1 MSAFFL
7 PRKYSRTSFSSSA
20 STRFNLRDIATTIGA
35 STSSRFAKA
44 PASCMGCTG
53 TTAVAV
59 SSTTSTFFV
68 DFRGS
73 TTFPPETALLA
84 ALSTVAS
91 RRRANK
97 FSTAWALASLFGATV
112 LSTLGCSGLTPPEV
126 SGRGRSLEK
135 RFTTFDF
142 SSSTTAMVSMTSATG
157 VSSTIASTTAT
168 SSTTGVSSTNTSAVG
183 VTSSTTVTTSITTSI
198 ISSTTTCVGSGSISS
213 NFVWSKSSMTSGPSA
228 FTSASANASTTRS
241 NTMVGTGPVVGAKLM
256 YSRGR
261 SWSTDTR
268 PVITSSVAKRAR
280 SNAFSNRSRL

>member
-1 MSAFFL
+1 
-7 PRKYSRTSFSSSA
+7 
-20 STRFNLRDIATTIGA
+20 
-35 STSSRFAKA
+35 
-44 PASCMGCTG
+44 MGCTG

-73 TTFPPETALLA
+73 TTFPPDTALLA

-142 SSSTTAMVSMTSATG
+142 SSSATAMVSMTSATG
-157 VSSTIASTTAT
+157 VSSTTGI
-168 SSTTGVSSTNTSAVG
+168 SSTTGVSSTSTSAIG
-183 VTSSTTVTTSITTSI
+183 VSSSITATTSITTST
-198 ISSTTTCVGSGSISS
+198 ISSTTTCVGSDSISS
-213 NFVWSKSSMTSGPSA
+213 NFVWSKSSITSGSSA
-228 FTSASANASTTRS
+228 STSASANASTTRS

-280 SNAFSNRSRL
+280 SNAFNKRSRL